1 MCHSLLYFLDNA
13 FIFHSL
19 LGMLAGRT
27 NDDWM
32 QGDIFVNGEP
42 RKKSFRLQ
50 CGFVVQV
57 SFIWSSKLCD
67 WYSVSHWELVWVK

>member
-57 SFIWSSKLCD
+57 SFI
-67 WYSVSHWELVWVK
+67 